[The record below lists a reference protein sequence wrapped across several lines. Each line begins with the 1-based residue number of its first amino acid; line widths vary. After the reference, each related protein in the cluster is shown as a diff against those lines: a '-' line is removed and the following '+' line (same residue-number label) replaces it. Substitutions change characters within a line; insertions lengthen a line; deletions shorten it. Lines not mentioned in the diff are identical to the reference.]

1 MKCFRGV
8 SGCVGYSNGE
18 CHSIENCKYQ
28 DYFYNSTTN
37 DNSSKSTN
45 ECSKKGFSP
54 YKSGNW
60 YTVVKIVLIK
70 VEK

>member
-1 MKCFRGV
+1 MK
-8 SGCVGYSNGE
+8 

-45 ECSKKGFSP
+45 ECSKKGFCP
-54 YKSGNW
+54 YKSGDW
-60 YTVVKIVLIK
+60 CTVVKNCAYK
-70 VEK
+70 G